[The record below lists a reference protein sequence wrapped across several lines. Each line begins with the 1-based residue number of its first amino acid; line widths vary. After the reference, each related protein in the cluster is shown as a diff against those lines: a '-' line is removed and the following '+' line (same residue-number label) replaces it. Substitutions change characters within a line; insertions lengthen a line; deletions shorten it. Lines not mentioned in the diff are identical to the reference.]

1 MARKLPYEGL
11 KLQYK
16 TETLLEIIQMIWME
30 FIKVQTARS
39 NVAAKLKDFVLECKQ
54 CKGLL
59 DAKVFVH
66 AVVEDCSLCLLWKTD
81 KAEPSGSSIGLHLS
95 NTLKKYGL
103 VDHSVWVEREE
114 IEEKVS

>member
-1 MARKLPYEGL
+1 
-11 KLQYK
+11 
-16 TETLLEIIQMIWME
+16 MIWME

-39 NVAAKLKDFVLECKQ
+39 NVAAMLQKFVLECRK

-66 AVVEDCSLCLLWKTD
+66 AMVEDCSLCLLWETSQP
-81 KAEPSGSSIGLHLS
+81 ELQGSSVGLHLS

-103 VDHSVWVEREE
+103 VDHSVWVEKEDIGE
-114 IEEKVS
+114 MES